1 MRSETYQRSSTAVPS
16 NQLENR
22 YYSRYYP
29 KQLMAEI
36 LLDAISETTGVPTE
50 FNQISFPGADNQKT
64 DFYPKGT
71 RALQLYDSAVASYF
85 LKTFGRNQREITC
98 ECERTNESSM
108 VQVLHIANG
117 NTLNRKLMEKENRIG
132 KLLESDF
139 TDEDLIRQSY
149 LICLAREP
157 SRKKLDALL
166 LMFAESKDDKR
177 VLLEDLF
184 WSLISS
190 REFMFNH

>member
-1 MRSETYQRSSTAVPS
+1 MRVIMRSETYQRSSTAVPG

-71 RALQLYDSAVASYF
+71 RALQLYDSN
-85 LKTFGRNQREITC
+85 GC
-98 ECERTNESSM
+98 
-108 VQVLHIANG
+108 VL
-117 NTLNRKLMEKENRIG
+117 
-132 KLLESDF
+132 F
-139 TDEDLIRQSY
+139 PED
-149 LICLAREP
+149 
-157 SRKKLDALL
+157 
-166 LMFAESKDDKR
+166 
-177 VLLEDLF
+177 F
-184 WSLISS
+184 WSKST
-190 REFMFNH
+190 